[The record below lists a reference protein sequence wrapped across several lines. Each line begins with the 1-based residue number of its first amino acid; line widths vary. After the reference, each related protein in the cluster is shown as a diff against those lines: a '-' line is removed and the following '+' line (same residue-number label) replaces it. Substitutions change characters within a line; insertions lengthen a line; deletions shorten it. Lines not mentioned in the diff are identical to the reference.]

1 MPCGKGQWSVPSPG
15 TQRRAIRCSDKL
27 RLATSGLAE
36 VSGNRGISG
45 FMAACETLTAFKKND
60 VRTDQCRSGRLLG
73 RRMVGT
79 TDFDVDP
86 NQAVIRSVD

>member
-1 MPCGKGQWSVPSPG
+1 MQPG
-15 TQRRAIRCSDKL
+15 NFGDSWQRVK
-27 RLATSGLAE
+27 
-36 VSGNRGISG
+36 
-45 FMAACETLTAFKKND
+45 TLTAFKKND

-73 RRMVGT
+73 RRMVET